1 MALMCATAQADE
13 PVAIYDPDPQHLW
26 NRLYH
31 SVAVRMEEGKAYG
44 ADISEPY
51 HDGFDDTDR
60 LLAVLDEFLEN
71 KGEERASGDLKRA
84 LFLNDM
90 WAAFDLTVW
99 REGTEPVQQ
108 RLASVIARLRMSS
121 AAIAGLPDNYADA
134 AETGGFAAG
143 FDPARPESPFLPRNL
158 FDPKGPWVQVGGEH
172 HGVVAPTHVNLL
184 SGRSAFLVFI
194 RCPGG
199 RQATVSYLERLNLY
213 PAPWQV
219 KPAPIGESVPG
230 GERTRWDSLSLNAAT
245 PQFPE
250 GTVVALVRQ
259 MLVID
264 DSLRPVAT
272 RVTQK
277 VQFRVYKKIDAGAG
291 PYSRSRFDASQGVHE
306 FVMRRLTLLSGKSGG
321 LHVVKPDEREYQL
334 TNHDGE
340 GRGQR
345 ARAPVVL
352 STCRHCHSGEGI
364 FSVRSYARF
373 PGGTRA
379 DLNPQLLPTEDI
391 DYQHSAT
398 ADWKQQQFNWGLLV
412 GLIRGQTR

>member
-1 MALMCATAQADE
+1 MTLMCATSQAADE
-13 PVAIYDPDPQHLW
+13 PVAIYDPDPEHLW
-26 NRLYH
+26 NRLYR

-60 LLAVLDEFLEN
+60 VIAALDEFLEN
-71 KGEERASGDLKRA
+71 KGEERASGDLRRA
-84 LFLNDM
+84 LFLNDL
-90 WAAFDLTVW
+90 WTAFDLTAW
-99 REGTEPVQQ
+99 REGTERVQQ
-108 RLASVIARLRMSS
+108 RLAGVIARLRMSS

-134 AETGGFAAG
+134 VEAGVFAAG
-143 FDPARPESPFLPRNL
+143 FDPAHPERPFLPGDL
-158 FDPKGPWVQVGGEH
+158 FDPKGPWVPVGGE

-199 RQATVSYLERLNLY
+199 RQATVAYLERLNLY
-213 PAPWQV
+213 PEPWQV
-219 KPAPIGESVPG
+219 KPAPIGESMPG

-250 GTVVALVRQ
+250 GTMVALVRQ

-264 DSLRPVAT
+264 DALRPVAT

-277 VQFRVYKKIDAGAG
+277 VQFRVYKKIDADAG
-291 PYSRSRFDASQGVHE
+291 PYSPSRFDASQGVHE
-306 FVMRRLTLLSGKSGG
+306 FVMRRLPLLSGTSGG
-321 LHVVKPDEREYQL
+321 LHVVAPDEREYQL
-334 TNHDGE
+334 TNHGGE

-345 ARAPVVL
+345 ARAPIVL

-364 FSVRSYARF
+364 LSVRSYAGF
-373 PGGTRA
+373 PGGSRA
-379 DLNPQLLPTEDI
+379 LNPQLLPSGDV
-391 DYQHSAT
+391 DSQRRAT
-398 ADWKQQQFNWGLLV
+398 VDWKHQQFNWGLLV
-412 GLIRGQTR
+412 GLIRGQAR